1 MPNSIFSSQI
11 ALNKAESPQFGIEHG
26 NLATPGTT

>member
-11 ALNKAESPQFGIEHG
+11 VLIKGESLKFGTKHA
-26 NLATPGTT
+26 NP